1 MKQQFK
7 EVLSLIACN
16 LYRDGSFSHCFVLQ
30 QSDSEKQE
38 RKTGKIQPVTGKKN
52 GKKKKIAFVE
62 HAFQGRKNFQRGGWR
77 KQIDLKKK

>member
-16 LYRDGSFSHCFVLQ
+16 LYRDGSFSHYFVLQ

-52 GKKKKIAFVE
+52 GKKKKIALLNMHSKE
-62 HAFQGRKNFQRGGWR
+62 EKISRGGGKEADR
-77 KQIDLKKK
+77 F